1 MEPEKQTVPVIFF
14 LACCYYCK
22 ISCVVQCGH
31 CFAALMYLG
40 QKHNCPDPDEG
51 FFDDNDFDIQV
62 CSICD
67 RELERFNKFSE
78 SNKMAK

>member
-1 MEPEKQTVPVIFF
+1 MYICKQTFIKSGARVENSSK
-14 LACCYYCK
+14 ARCYYCK

-67 RELERFNKFSE
+67 SEFARFS
-78 SNKMAK
+78 